1 MSPKNIKQLSKR
13 DAAVVISKENIKIK
27 EENGKTPEDIATETN
42 AQKVWRGA
50 LSEAVKVLVQAQVP
64 DAMMRTPYFTSL
76 FQATAFWFC
85 LTYIFKILVATSY
98 LFVTNIIFFSS
109 IVTSLYSFYTA
120 VLADPGFVSKL
131 KSREEQKQL
140 IIDLANKGMLDA
152 RHLCFKCL
160 VGIFE
165 YW

>member
-1 MSPKNIKQLSKR
+1 
-13 DAAVVISKENIKIK
+13 
-27 EENGKTPEDIATETN
+27 ENGKTPEDIATETN

-50 LSEAVKVLVQAQVP
+50 LSEAAICIFVGFHLLIVKVLVQAQVP

-76 FQATAFWFC
+76 FQATAFC
-85 LTYIFKILVATSY
+85 
-98 LFVTNIIFFSS
+98 S

-160 VGIFE
+160 IKKPLRSKHCKICDRCVARFDQRKKSSSL
-165 YW
+165 YDLFRQY